1 MRKPVEN
8 PLLWSACFV
17 WVVFGF
23 FFVVVVVVNF
33 MLKQVRQNPCGPC
46 GGGLGALRKGKL
58 QLQPS
63 ALGCEPRGCQPSSAF
78 WKCSEFLI
86 WAQEA
91 RLWRPS
97 VCGHFPGLP
106 GRQLAGWRKHCS
118 LDQIPRFNRENAS
131 IDVFINLTVKV
142 GTGTCCPGRLW
153 MSQPWK
159 CSRPGWIRPWATW
172 SSGRGP
178 CLWQGGLG
186 LYL

>member
-1 MRKPVEN
+1 MPSERGSCSFSLQPSGASPEAASQALPSGSARNFSFGPRKPV
-8 PLLWSACFV
+8 
-17 WVVFGF
+17 
-23 FFVVVVVVNF
+23 
-33 MLKQVRQNPCGPC
+33 CGDP
-46 GGGLGALRKGKL
+46 
-58 QLQPS
+58 PS
-63 ALGCEPRGCQPSSAF
+63 AGTSRGCLVGS
-78 WKCSEFLI
+78 W
-86 WAQEA
+86 
-91 RLWRPS
+91 
-97 VCGHFPGLP
+97 
-106 GRQLAGWRKHCS
+106 LAGWRKHCS

-159 CSRPGWIRPWATW
+159 CSRPGWIRLWATW